1 MIQWTP
7 TIRRGRRLLPPSERH
22 IQSEGDPT
30 SMEDTILRR
39 TWAEIDLDALAH
51 NYRRARELTGPGVRY
66 LGVVK
71 ADAYG
76 HGAIQVAAQLEE
88 LGADYLA
95 VSSLDEAREL
105 RHGGIDAPILILGH
119 TPPEMVP
126 ELIRYHITQAVSARA
141 KAEEYNAAASACG
154 GRLKVH
160 IKVDTGMS
168 RLGFL
173 VRDEHFDGGVE
184 AIAASCALPGLE
196 AEGIFTH
203 FAVSDED
210 DTDSEAY
217 TREQFALFL
226 RVVNALA
233 ERGRT
238 FPIRHC
244 ANSGALARYPEMY
257 LDMVRPGI
265 ALYGVGA
272 DAKRLGLRPV
282 MTLKSSVSTIKIFD
296 PGTDISYGRTYRAA
310 DKARIGVLPIGYAD
324 GLFRGLSNRLAV
336 VTEQGPAP
344 IRGRICMDMTMV
356 DLTGLPDVKVGSEV
370 EIFGRRQSVDHLA
383 QLLDTISYELLCA
396 VSKRVP
402 RVYLRDGQVVERAL
416 RLQ

>member
-1 MIQWTP
+1 
-7 TIRRGRRLLPPSERH
+7 
-22 IQSEGDPT
+22 
-30 SMEDTILRR
+30 MEDTILRR

-336 VTEQGPAP
+336 VTDQGPAP

-370 EIFGRRQSVDHLA
+370 EIFGLRQSVDHLA

>member
-1 MIQWTP
+1 
-7 TIRRGRRLLPPSERH
+7 
-22 IQSEGDPT
+22 
-30 SMEDTILRR
+30 MEDTILRR

-76 HGAIQVAAQLEE
+76 HGAVQVAERLEE

-105 RHGGIDAPILILGH
+105 RHGGINAPILILGH

-126 ELIRYHITQAVSARA
+126 ELIRYHITQAVSAQA
-141 KAEEYNAAASACG
+141 KAEEYSAAALACG
-154 GRLKVH
+154 GTLKVH

-173 VRDEHFDGGVE
+173 VRGAHFEGGVA

-210 DTDSEAY
+210 DSDSEGY
-217 TREQFALFL
+217 TRDQFALFM
-226 RVVNALA
+226 RVLDALA
-233 ERGRT
+233 EKGRT
-238 FPIRHC
+238 FAIRHC

-272 DAKRLGLRPV
+272 DAERLDLRPV

-296 PGTDISYGRTYRAA
+296 PDTDISYGRTYRTEG
-310 DKARIGVLPIGYAD
+310 KARIGVLPIGYAD
-324 GLFRGLSNRLAV
+324 GLFRGLSNRLSV
-336 VTEQGPAP
+336 VTDQGPAP

-370 EIFGRRQSVDHLA
+370 EIFGRRQSVDRLA
-383 QLLDTISYELLCA
+383 EILNTISYELLCA

-402 RVYLRDGQVVERAL
+402 RVYLRDGQVVERTL
-416 RLQ
+416 RIQ